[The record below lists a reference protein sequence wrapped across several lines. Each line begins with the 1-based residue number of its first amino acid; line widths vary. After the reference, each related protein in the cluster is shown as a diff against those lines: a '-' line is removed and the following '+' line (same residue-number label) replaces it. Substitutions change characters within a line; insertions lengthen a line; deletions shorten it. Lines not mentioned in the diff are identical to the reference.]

1 MVEGHGWGELVL
13 NWGRWEIFKVSLH
26 SWQRGTPFFMKIP
39 YITYPL
45 FQILSTPL
53 NHPPP
58 PLHCPVTS
66 NPYCPL
72 LFAFSCFFD
81 WMDDHTTFDAQFYVM
96 IIMDLHMLS
105 LATLIPEEPWC
116 VFCAARRQV
125 YWGLTHNVV
134 FYRYYYLISHTNKHA
149 NIHSTLRGSSRL
161 THPYKYIFTPSV
173 MCFQQLPLSR

>member
-58 PLHCPVTS
+58 PSSLPCHLQ
-66 NPYCPL
+66 PL
-72 LFAFSCFFD
+72 SPTAL
-81 WMDDHTTFDAQFYVM
+81 
-96 IIMDLHMLS
+96 
-105 LATLIPEEPWC
+105 C
-116 VFCAARRQV
+116 VFLFLWLNGWSHHIWCAILRNDNNGSTHVEPCYLNTRR
-125 YWGLTHNVV
+125 
-134 FYRYYYLISHTNKHA
+134 
-149 NIHSTLRGSSRL
+149 TLMCVLCS
-161 THPYKYIFTPSV
+161 KAPS
-173 MCFQQLPLSR
+173 LLRPDT